1 MPAEAGGSAG
11 WQVHRLLRAG
21 VLASSALMG
30 AGLLLSAFG
39 WGGGQAMMRAGIG
52 LLIATPVARVAW
64 LAVAFGAARDWAF
77 CAVSAGV
84 LALLGLG
91 ALLGAR

>member
-1 MPAEAGGSAG
+1 MSADSG
-11 WQVHRLLRAG
+11 WKVHRLLRAG

-30 AGLLLSAFG
+30 IGLLLSA
-39 WGGGQAMMRAGIG
+39 WGSGLGERVMLAGIG

-64 LAVAFGAARDWAF
+64 MTVAFGAARDWTF

-84 LALLGLG
+84 LALLALG
-91 ALLGAR
+91 GMFGARH